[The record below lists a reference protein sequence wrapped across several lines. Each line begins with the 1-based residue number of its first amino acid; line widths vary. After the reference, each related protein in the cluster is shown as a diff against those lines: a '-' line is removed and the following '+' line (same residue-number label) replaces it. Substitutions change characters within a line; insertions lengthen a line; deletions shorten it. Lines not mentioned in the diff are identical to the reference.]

1 MSSLQKNNNYYIIK
15 YYDSSREPNEKKL
28 YFNRRKYKKNA
39 VDEIKNHYDVL
50 YKKGEFDPWVQK
62 KPSINKSNLSID
74 EAVEKFIKA
83 KKGDWG
89 VSTSSVN
96 VIVLKHFADYIGSM
110 FVSEMSH
117 EHINRF
123 INRSKL
129 KLESRKSH
137 KTRLSTFA
145 RWLNKHEKTNIDLSE
160 VKVFKMESNPPDV
173 IRHFEDEELRTLIS
187 GIRQSVELDIRKGFQ
202 KQNRNSLWLCDLIWW
217 QYITGMRIGETL
229 RLKVSDYDPVTKE
242 IKVGHEKAKTKAG
255 NNVRM
260 PIHGFRELIDIVR
273 KYSEG
278 KKPDDLLFG
287 RTDVKSTNKRF
298 KKYLKVFIPEKSHMS
313 VHDLRHTC
321 CIELLR
327 RNVSPFKVMKWMRHS
342 DIKTTMV
349 YADALNLDLGNDIS
363 DAWNQN

>member
-1 MSSLQKNNNYYIIK
+1 MSSFQKNKNYYIIK
-15 YYDSSREPNEKKL
+15 YYDSEREPNEKKL
-28 YFNRRKYKKNA
+28 YFSRKKYKKYA
-39 VDEIKNHYDVL
+39 VEKIKNRYDFL
-50 YKKGEFDPWVQK
+50 YRMGEYDPWIQK
-62 KPSINKSNLSID
+62 KPSVNKSNLSLD
-74 EAVEKFIKA
+74 EAVTKYIKA

-89 VSTSSVN
+89 ASTSSVN
-96 VIVLKHFADYIGSM
+96 VIVLKHFAEYIGNM
-110 FVSEMSH
+110 FASELSH

-129 KLESRKSH
+129 KLESRRSH

-145 RWLNKHEKTNIDLSE
+145 RWLNKYEETNIDLSE

-173 IRHFEDEELRTLIS
+173 IRHFEDEELRTLIT
-187 GIRQSVELDIRKGFQ
+187 GIRDSVELDIRKGFQ
-202 KQNRNSLWLCDLIWW
+202 KKDRNSMWLCDLIWW

-229 RLKVSDYDPVTKE
+229 RLKVSDYDAVAME

-260 PIHGFRELIDIVR
+260 PIHGFKDLIDIVM
-273 KYSEG
+273 KYSAG
-278 KKPDDLLFG
+278 KKADDLLFG

-298 KKYLKVFIPEKSHMS
+298 KKYLKKFLPDKSHMS

-342 DIKTTMV
+342 DIKTTMG

-363 DAWNQN
+363 NAWNQK